1 MLFTFF
7 GIENGPENQIIPS
20 CLAELRHSAAA
31 KSDNLNITK
40 TPHLRG
46 FCFPAIRQG
55 YSRDALHQYPC
66 HIVVLQKNQQA
77 SALAGAFLFQGRGN
91 HLRRALLIN
100 QPDGSDPFKHTQH
113 PVLSEVIWLNVCKIK
128 KALPEFHG

>member
-1 MLFTFF
+1 MLFPIF

-31 KSDNLNITK
+31 KSDNLNKTK

-66 HIVVLQKNQQA
+66 HIAECQYFGSFAWGPRKLSFLLQLML
-77 SALAGAFLFQGRGN
+77 SSPLFMTHNELKKEGDKICR
-91 HLRRALLIN
+91 
-100 QPDGSDPFKHTQH
+100 FQH
-113 PVLSEVIWLNVCKIK
+113 
-128 KALPEFHG
+128 